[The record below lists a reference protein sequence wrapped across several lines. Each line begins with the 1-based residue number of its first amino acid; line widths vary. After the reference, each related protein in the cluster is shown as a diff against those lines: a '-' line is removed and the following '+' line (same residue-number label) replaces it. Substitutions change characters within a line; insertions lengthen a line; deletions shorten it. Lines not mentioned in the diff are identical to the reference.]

1 MELFGGERGA
11 GADKPQGPAAK
22 IERALEEAVRARQE
36 GRPEEAVALAEAAMS
51 WLDAGSVRR
60 ELRVGIP
67 RELGFALLLLGQA
80 AKAREALLLA
90 LEQAAHDPT
99 LSDSVRAGL
108 AICELMAGSPER
120 ARQML
125 EGRGKNRRAALSA
138 LARIYLYEGNV
149 QFAEQTL
156 QEADQAPGGT
166 TASGVL
172 LPPATVM
179 RCFAAVWGGRPD
191 QARMLYDGVATRDN
205 PMWELVRVALL
216 RAIWVQGGDARY
228 LSLALGTAEQ
238 LRFGEAPVGAPGFL
252 PAVAAMH
259 AACLSLT
266 GETALAVEAADQA
279 LAMLTPAGG
288 LVLPEWPRAAI
299 LCDLAMVYRDAG
311 KAERWHKVLEL
322 WDPLGWAGWVER
334 MELVGGP
341 RIRGA
346 TTPDEAAPIQDASQ
360 GNFEALAI
368 RLLED
373 PKNARLMA
381 LRAVGAAARALGVEW
396 IDAEGKPLGRIGARP
411 TEAADAGIS
420 GQPGSA
426 LPSGVD
432 RVPLQGGEVLSFF
445 KADRDALRALD
456 RAALESLARVVRV
469 RDTEARRVTELE
481 GALVTAEAAR
491 KLAEERLEQVRR
503 PGTDRGHGGRFPTV
517 VGRSDKLRMALDRL
531 GALTAQATHV
541 VFDGPSGSG
550 RRHLAQALFLA
561 TSEDPTGSTRA
572 PALDCAL
579 VPADAQL
586 GALEALEKLGQR
598 TGTAIVIGAGELA
611 PLAASWLLDRMAAPR
626 PDGIRWALTLDQRD
640 LGELATSLRKAAVT
654 VNVPGLDERLEDLPL
669 LVDHFAREVGKRP
682 DDLSTATRSLLA
694 RRAWPGQVTELRA
707 TIRSAAARAGQGLI
721 QPEHFERAEVRAAT
735 AGGEDPLALGY
746 RDAVRDFQKGLLQ
759 RALEAT
765 AGHLGRAADLLGI
778 PRAQL
783 DKLAREHELGLDA
796 DATSTAG

>member
-22 IERALEEAVRARQE
+22 IERALEEAVAARAD
-36 GRPEEAVALAEAAMS
+36 GRPEEAVALTEAAMA
-51 WLDAGSVRR
+51 WLDAGNVRR

-67 RELGFALLLLGQA
+67 RELGFAQLLLGQA

-90 LEQAAHDPT
+90 LEQAAHDPA
-99 LSDSVRAGL
+99 LSDPVRAGL

-125 EGRGKNRRAALSA
+125 EGRGRNRRAALSA
-138 LARIYLYEGNV
+138 LARIYLYEGNE
-149 QFAEQTL
+149 QLAEQTL

-166 TASGVL
+166 TASGIL

-191 QARMLYDGVATRDN
+191 QARMLYDGVSTRDN

-216 RAIWVQGGDARY
+216 RALWVQGGDARY
-228 LSLALGTAEQ
+228 LSLAVGTAEQ

-259 AACLSLT
+259 AACLALM
-266 GETALAVEAADQA
+266 GETALSVEAADQA
-279 LAMLTPAGG
+279 FAMLAPTGG

-299 LCDLAMVYRDAG
+299 LCDLAVVYRDAG
-311 KAERWHKVLEL
+311 KTERWHKVLEL
-322 WDPLGWAGWVER
+322 WDPLGWAGWAER
-334 MELVGGP
+334 MALVGGP
-341 RIRGA
+341 RMRGA
-346 TTPDEAAPIQDASQ
+346 TSPDEAAPIQDASQ

-373 PKNARLMA
+373 PKSARLMA

-396 IDAEGKPLGRIGARP
+396 IDPEGKALGRIGARAK
-411 TEAADAGIS
+411 EGDADC
-420 GQPGSA
+420 
-426 LPSGVD
+426 D
-432 RVPLQGGEVLSFF
+432 RVPLQGGEILSFF

-469 RDTEARRVTELE
+469 RETEARRVVELE
-481 GALVTAEAAR
+481 GALVTADAAR

-517 VGRSDKLRMALDRL
+517 VGRSDKLRAVLDRL
-531 GALTAQATHV
+531 GALAGQAAHV
-541 VFDGPSGSG
+541 VFDGPPGSG

-561 TSEDPTGSTRA
+561 TSDDPTGSTRA
-572 PALDCAL
+572 PALDVGL
-579 VPADAQL
+579 VPDEAQL
-586 GALEALEKLGQR
+586 AALEALEKLGQR
-598 TGTAIVIGAGELA
+598 TGTAVVIGAGELS
-611 PLAASWLLDRMAAPR
+611 PVAASWLLDRMAAPR
-626 PDGIRWALTLDQRD
+626 PDGIRWALTLDARD
-640 LGELATSLRKAAVT
+640 QGERAQAFRLAALQVR
-654 VNVPGLDERLEDLPL
+654 VPGLDERLEDLPL
-669 LVDHFAREVGKRP
+669 LADHFAREVGKRP
-682 DDLSTATRSLLA
+682 DDLSTATRAVLA
-694 RRAWPGQVTELRA
+694 RRAWPGQVTELRT
-707 TIRSAAARAGQGLI
+707 TIRTAAAKAGPGLI
-721 QPEHFERAEVRAAT
+721 QPEHFERAEVRSQT
-735 AGGEDPLALGY
+735 ASGEDPLALGY
-746 RDAVRDFQKGLLQ
+746 REAVREFQRGLLQ

-778 PRAQL
+778 AKPQL
-783 DKLAREHELGLDA
+783 ERLAREHDLGLDA
-796 DATSTAG
+796 DATTPG

>member
-36 GRPEEAVALAEAAMS
+36 GRPEEAVTLTEAAMG

-67 RELGFALLLLGQA
+67 RELGFAQLLLGQA

-90 LEQAAHDPT
+90 LEQAAHDPA

-125 EGRGKNRRAALSA
+125 EGRGRNRRAALSA

-149 QFAEQTL
+149 QLAEQTL

-191 QARMLYDGVATRDN
+191 QARMLYDGVSTRDN

-216 RAIWVQGGDARY
+216 RALWVQGGDARY
-228 LSLALGTAEQ
+228 LSLAVGSAEQ

-259 AACLSLT
+259 AACLALT

-279 LAMLTPAGG
+279 FALLAPTGG

-311 KAERWHKVLEL
+311 KTERWHRVLEL
-322 WDPLGWAGWVER
+322 WDPLGWAGWAER
-334 MELVGGP
+334 MALVGGP
-341 RIRGA
+341 RMRGA
-346 TTPDEAAPIQDASQ
+346 TSPDEAAPIQDPSQ

-373 PKNARLMA
+373 PRNARLMA

-396 IDAEGKPLGRIGARP
+396 QDAEGQPLGRIGARATDP
-411 TEAADAGIS
+411 EGT
-420 GQPGSA
+420 
-426 LPSGVD
+426 GVE

-469 RDTEARRVTELE
+469 RDHEARRVVELE
-481 GALVTAEAAR
+481 GALLTAEAAR

-517 VGRSDKLRMALDRL
+517 VGRSDKLRMVLDRL
-531 GALTAQATHV
+531 GALATQATHV
-541 VFDGPSGSG
+541 VFDGPPGSG
-550 RRHLAQALFLA
+550 RRHLAQALYLS
-561 TSEDPTGSTRA
+561 TSDDPTGSTRA
-572 PALDCAL
+572 PALDCGL
-579 VPADAQL
+579 IPAEAQVA
-586 GALEALEKLGQR
+586 ALESLEKLAQR
-598 TGTAIVIGAGELA
+598 TGTAIAIGAGALA

-626 PDGIRWALTLDQRD
+626 PDGIRWALTLDARD
-640 LGELATSLRKAAVT
+640 KGELATALRKAAVN

-669 LVDHFAREVGKRP
+669 LADHFAREVGKRP

-694 RRAWPGQVTELRA
+694 RRAWPGQVAELRA
-707 TIRSAAARAGQGLI
+707 TIRIAAAKAGQGLI
-721 QPEHFERAEVRAAT
+721 QPEHFERAEVRAPT
-735 AGGEDPLALGY
+735 GGGEDPLALGL
-746 RDAVRDFQKGLLQ
+746 RDAVRDFQRGLLQ

-778 PRAQL
+778 TKTQL
-783 DKLAREHELGLDA
+783 EKLAREHELGLDI
-796 DATSTAG
+796 DTSPTTG